1 MSDVKP
7 EDFLFELLEKEQK
20 QNKKLSWHLI
30 HTKAN
35 WIEKGAQREQER
47 IIKLLEP
54 LAECDKE
61 VCGTDGETHYGL
73 DCDAFSFQYAIN
85 LIKGEQK

>member
-1 MSDVKP
+1 MSHSENYTDTGPTSAFYQGVDA
-7 EDFLFELLEKEQK
+7 E
-20 QNKKLSWHLI
+20 
-30 HTKAN
+30 
-35 WIEKGAQREQER
+35 RER

-85 LIKGEQK
+85 LIKGKQK